1 MKWTRLVKAENVS
14 VKDLES
20 RAKHYE
26 ELLKEEGYTDMKVSP
41 NFAYGAYGF
50 YFDWTRDDGKA
61 GQKYTGLGTKKET
74 LNNLKSAYYELVNR
88 IDWFMKRKSSKNIK
102 AEEELDYPIN
112 TKVKQVAEELDW
124 NVVFNNDG
132 SMELGKYSPAGEDF
146 WFSADSVEDIKS
158 YAENFDPED
167 HAQMW
172 VGGNGAPDLRR
183 LLEDADDIKEMLMEL
198 ANAL

>member
-50 YFDWTRDDGKA
+50 YFDWTRDDGKP

-74 LNNLKSAYYELVNR
+74 LNNLKTAYYDLVNR
-88 IDWFMKRKSSKNIK
+88 IDWFMKRKSSLLKKK
-102 AEEELDYPIN
+102 A
-112 TKVKQVAEELDW
+112 
-124 NVVFNNDG
+124 NN
-132 SMELGKYSPAGEDF
+132 
-146 WFSADSVEDIKS
+146 
-158 YAENFDPED
+158 PEYD
-167 HAQMW
+167 KT
-172 VGGNGAPDLRR
+172 VDDLRNEFVSFVADKR
-183 LLEDADDIKEMLMEL
+183 PDDVNAAPVVYDYFMGLAKHYDVHSKLRDCYNGSEKESWEKFDELLNLVRYWWNNYNK
-198 ANAL
+198 